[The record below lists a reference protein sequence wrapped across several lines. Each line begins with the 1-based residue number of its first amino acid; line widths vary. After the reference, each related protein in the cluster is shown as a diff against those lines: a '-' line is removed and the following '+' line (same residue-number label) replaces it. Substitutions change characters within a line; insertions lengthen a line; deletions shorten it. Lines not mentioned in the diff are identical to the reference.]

1 MVKDRAAHRSADR
14 KATEEV
20 TQVELQALATAVRDS
35 GLRGSL
41 VDEMSPDESRAF
53 EVYVGEYEASDV
65 ELKKDK
71 VV

>member
-1 MVKDRAAHRSADR
+1 M
-14 KATEEV
+14 
-20 TQVELQALATAVRDS
+20 ELQALATAVRDP

-41 VDEMSPDESRAF
+41 VDEMSADEARAF